1 LTLRFLRAYTIFVD
15 RKGVFRI
22 VVYALVIS
30 CCVFTA
36 TNIVKRARPP
46 ESRAIVI
53 DEEYYNKKI
62 PYLTF
67 FSIDNQKIELAQFR
81 QKVIIAKFTNF
92 FENDINYLIYLDY
105 LAQRYRNKIALF
117 FFYNSSHD
125 SEAGYINRYANFFAP
140 IIKAN
145 EGIRE
150 AFNARGNE
158 TIIIG
163 DDFRLKYKNS
173 ANSKRLL
180 FLQASKYAHLEN
192 SPIVLPKG
200 GFAYLDLDTK
210 ERKPVFS
217 VDQTKDII
225 VNICISPCAECSD
238 AERNTVLK
246 EVLGDHPA
254 NLEMYFLFGGNNSSY
269 LIEEYK
275 EKYQLFD
282 ARIHFGLLPSSGNKL
297 EDKYFEMFNY
307 EHDPFLLV
315 IRGNNNIIFTEDAGN
330 SKDIDL
336 KFLTKLLQ

>member
-1 LTLRFLRAYTIFVD
+1 MTLRFLRAYTIFVD

-36 TNIVKRARPP
+36 INIVKRARPP

-81 QKVIIAKFTNF
+81 QKVIIAKFT
-92 FENDINYLIYLDY
+92 Y
-105 LAQRYRNKIALF
+105 
-117 FFYNSSHD
+117 
-125 SEAGYINRYANFFAP
+125 FFAP

>member
-1 LTLRFLRAYTIFVD
+1 MD

-81 QKVIIAKFTNF
+81 QKVIIAKFT
-92 FENDINYLIYLDY
+92 Y
-105 LAQRYRNKIALF
+105 
-117 FFYNSSHD
+117 
-125 SEAGYINRYANFFAP
+125 FFAP